1 LVKIAEYP
9 FFIPKTITKVKI
21 MENSNVK
28 MLREISN
35 DRITPKKSDKM
46 ESSKD
51 FYERLV
57 DNDDLFCN
65 EVESYEVI
73 TEYR

>member
-1 LVKIAEYP
+1 MAVEQ
-9 FFIPKTITKVKI
+9 VQ
-21 MENSNVK
+21 
-28 MLREISN
+28 MLREISH
-35 DRITPKKSDKM
+35 DVKTPKKTDKM

-57 DNDDLFCN
+57 DQDDLFCN
-65 EVESYEVI
+65 EIESYEVI

>member
-1 LVKIAEYP
+1 MELEQ
-9 FFIPKTITKVKI
+9 PKVL
-21 MENSNVK
+21 K
-28 MLREISN
+28 MLREIN
-35 DRITPKKSDKM
+35 HDIKTPRKSDKM

-57 DNDDLFCN
+57 DDDDRNCN
-65 EVESYEVI
+65 EIESYEVI

>member
-1 LVKIAEYP
+1 
-9 FFIPKTITKVKI
+9 
-21 MENSNVK
+21 MEPG
-28 MLREISN
+28 MLREIAN
-35 DRITPKKSDKM
+35 DKLTPKKSDKI

-57 DNDDLFCN
+57 DDDDLIVN
-65 EVESYEVI
+65 EIESYEVI

>member
-1 LVKIAEYP
+1 
-9 FFIPKTITKVKI
+9 

-57 DNDDLFCN
+57 DDEDLNCQ
-65 EVESYEVI
+65 EIESYEVI